1 MISFWFGLTIYSI
14 SYFSCEI
21 VKAIRRKIDSF
32 RDEERRKELVLKA
45 KNKLLLGMRK
55 NRVVSNK
62 DVEPVPNFVKMK
74 ENQEKANSSFI
85 ESMTITRSPV
95 LTTMNTTGSTIT
107 ANSTQSNLQRA
118 RRKSSIFLNE
128 HIINIPNTIA

>member
-1 MISFWFGLTIYSI
+1 
-14 SYFSCEI
+14 
-21 VKAIRRKIDSF
+21 
-32 RDEERRKELVLKA
+32 
-45 KNKLLLGMRK
+45 MRK